1 MDRNKFHYM
10 SGAALFAGI
19 MAVLSQFAFPVGA
32 VPVTL
37 QTFVCAFAGGVLG
50 WKWGAVSISVWLLLG
65 ALGVPILTMG
75 KAGVGIFLSPVGG
88 YYIGFILMAGFS
100 GIYLKEKSRFFTQG
114 VFALLGLILCY
125 ALGTVWFMM
134 YFSLGLGKGMPLW
147 TALTMTVFPFIGFD
161 LIKVAAGVFCGIRIQ
176 KALRNAGLFLNCL
189 LYTSPSPR
197 D

>member
-19 MAVLSQFAFPVGA
+19 MAVLSQFAFPIGA

-114 VFALLGLILCY
+114 EYLRFWGSSFAMRWGQF
-125 ALGTVWFMM
+125 G
-134 YFSLGLGKGMPLW
+134 S
-147 TALTMTVFPFIGFD
+147 
-161 LIKVAAGVFCGIRIQ
+161 
-176 KALRNAGLFLNCL
+176 
-189 LYTSPSPR
+189 
-197 D
+197 

>member
-65 ALGVPILTMG
+65 ALGV
-75 KAGVGIFLSPVGG
+75 AIFLSPVGG
-88 YYIGFILMAGFS
+88 YYIGFLLMAGFS

-176 KALRNAGLFLNCL
+176 KALRNAGLFLNE
-189 LYTSPSPR
+189 
-197 D
+197 

>member
-75 KAGVGIFLSPVGG
+75 KAGVGIDSGVGNFYPVLGTSW
-88 YYIGFILMAGFS
+88 FNDVATN
-100 GIYLKEKSRFFTQG
+100 SRFDYVGNSNLDAKYRIKEIEKFRNEIARRECFHYKS
-114 VFALLGLILCY
+114 V
-125 ALGTVWFMM
+125 
-134 YFSLGLGKGMPLW
+134 
-147 TALTMTVFPFIGFD
+147 D
-161 LIKVAAGVFCGIRIQ
+161 L
-176 KALRNAGLFLNCL
+176 
-189 LYTSPSPR
+189 
-197 D
+197 

>member
-100 GIYLKEKSRFFTQG
+100 GIYLKEKTAFSPREYLRFWG
-114 VFALLGLILCY
+114 SSLLRVGDSLVHDVLFS
-125 ALGTVWFMM
+125 WF
-134 YFSLGLGKGMPLW
+134 GE
-147 TALTMTVFPFIGFD
+147 
-161 LIKVAAGVFCGIRIQ
+161 
-176 KALRNAGLFLNCL
+176 RNAALDSPYDDRFP
-189 LYTSPSPR
+189 LYR
-197 D
+197 I

>member
-10 SGAALFAGI
+10 SGADLFAGI

-75 KAGVGIFLSPVGG
+75 KAGVGVFLSPVGG

-176 KALRNAGLFLNCL
+176 KALRNAGLFLNE
-189 LYTSPSPR
+189 
-197 D
+197 

>member
-100 GIYLKEKSRFFTQG
+100 GIYLKEKKPLFHPGSICASGAHPLLRVGDSLVHDVLFSWFG
-114 VFALLGLILCY
+114 ERNAALDSPY
-125 ALGTVWFMM
+125 DDR
-134 YFSLGLGKGMPLW
+134 
-147 TALTMTVFPFIGFD
+147 FPFY
-161 LIKVAAGVFCGIRIQ
+161 RI
-176 KALRNAGLFLNCL
+176 
-189 LYTSPSPR
+189 
-197 D
+197 

>member
-65 ALGVPILTMG
+65 ALGVPVLTMG
-75 KAGVGIFLSPVGG
+75 KAGVGVFLSPVGG

-147 TALTMTVFPFIGFD
+147 TTLTMTVFPFIGFD

-176 KALRNAGLFLNCL
+176 KALRNAGLFLNE
-189 LYTSPSPR
+189 
-197 D
+197 

>member
-1 MDRNKFHYM
+1 M

-88 YYIGFILMAGFS
+88 YYIGFILG
-100 GIYLKEKSRFFTQG
+100 RFQ
-114 VFALLGLILCY
+114 
-125 ALGTVWFMM
+125 
-134 YFSLGLGKGMPLW
+134 
-147 TALTMTVFPFIGFD
+147 
-161 LIKVAAGVFCGIRIQ
+161 
-176 KALRNAGLFLNCL
+176 
-189 LYTSPSPR
+189 R
-197 D
+197 DIS

>member
-65 ALGVPILTMG
+65 ALGVPI
-75 KAGVGIFLSPVGG
+75 P
-88 YYIGFILMAGFS
+88 
-100 GIYLKEKSRFFTQG
+100 E
-114 VFALLGLILCY
+114 
-125 ALGTVWFMM
+125 
-134 YFSLGLGKGMPLW
+134 P
-147 TALTMTVFPFIGFD
+147 
-161 LIKVAAGVFCGIRIQ
+161 CGR
-176 KALRNAGLFLNCL
+176 L
-189 LYTSPSPR
+189 LYRIYSYGRFQR
-197 D
+197 DIS